1 MHTTKRRHRRLQ
13 MRPDPVRRL
22 AREKL
27 GVTTDTEIAR
37 LLDVDRANMSRYLR
51 GRIQPG
57 PTVIA
62 GLMDLLDEPFE
73 VLFEVR
79 PADPVP
85 EPLAQA
91 A

>member
-1 MHTTKRRHRRLQ
+1 
-13 MRPDPVRRL
+13 MRPDTVRRL

-27 GVTTDTEIAR
+27 DVTTDVGIAA
-37 LLDVDRANMSRYLR
+37 LLGVDRANMSRYLR
-51 GRIQPG
+51 GHIQPG

-79 PADPVP
+79 TVG
-85 EPLAQA
+85 LASELPQA